1 MGACGLARWEKVE
14 VLCGSGSGVNS
25 AVREV
30 RAVDEVRF
38 WVKGE

>member
-1 MGACGLARWEKVE
+1 MGAFGSARWEKVE

-30 RAVDEVRF
+30 RVVDEGKF